1 MNILLVEDNLAEARL
16 LKEVLK
22 GAILSRFNLAHVKR
36 LGEAITTLKTES
48 FDVVLL
54 DLTLPD
60 SEGLASL
67 DSLIK
72 HAPSLPIVVLTNTN
86 DDELAIESVRHGA
99 QDYLMK
105 RQIDREILVR
115 SLRYAIERKQTAEAL
130 REANEILEKRVQER
144 TAALEMANELL
155 RQEIEWR
162 QKIQSRLELAQQAGK
177 IASFEWLIQTNDI
190 VWTAELEALYG
201 LPPGSFEGQYEGW
214 MQTIHPDDRPKVE
227 QELWQAIKNGQG
239 LDTEFRIVC
248 PSEGRRQKAEGR
260 REEEYL
266 LLNETSCPLNSSC
279 CNPGEIRWIAV
290 KSSLF
295 CDRTGQPVRM
305 IGIHMD
311 ITEKKQLEA
320 QFLRAQR
327 LESLGTL
334 ASGIAHD
341 LNNIL
346 TPILAV
352 VQLLPLKLP
361 NLNDN
366 TQQLLKTLESSAQ
379 RGADL
384 IKQILSFARGVEGK
398 RVNLQIHH
406 LLYEIEQIIHQTLP
420 KSIDIHS
427 NIPSNLWTISG
438 DTTQL
443 HQVFMNLCV
452 NARDAMPEGGNL
464 QIIAQNFLVDE
475 HYARMHIDAKVGA
488 YIMVSVADTGMGI
501 PPEII
506 HRVFDPFFTTK
517 EVGKGTGL
525 GLSAVLGIVKSHGG
539 FIDVQSEVNKGSL
552 FKVFLPA
559 IESPVNE
566 TNDDLE
572 LLNGQQELIL
582 VVDDEVA
589 ITEITKTTLETYNYR
604 VLTAS
609 DGIEAIAL
617 YAEYKDEIAGV
628 LMDIMMPAM
637 DGTTIIALLRRL
649 NTNVC
654 VLAMSGLN
662 STEVVSQLQKLGFQS
677 FLSKPFTTKELLQA
691 LHKGLRTG

>member
-1 MNILLVEDNLAEARL
+1 MNILLIEDNLAEARL
-16 LKEVLK
+16 LQEFLK
-22 GAILSRFNLAHVKR
+22 GAILSRFNLAHAKR
-36 LGEAITTLKTES
+36 LGEAIAFLETET

-60 SEGLASL
+60 SQGLASL

-99 QDYLMK
+99 QDYLVK
-105 RQIDREILVR
+105 RHINQEILVR

-144 TAALEMANELL
+144 TSALEMANELL

-162 QKIQSRLELAQQAGK
+162 QRIQSRLELAQQAGK

-190 VWTAELEALYG
+190 VWTTELEALYG
-201 LPPGSFEGQYEGW
+201 LASGSFDGQYEGW
-214 MQTIHPDDRPKVE
+214 MQSIHPDDRPKVE
-227 QELWQAIKNGQG
+227 QELWQAVKNRQG

-248 PSEGRRQKAEGR
+248 PPEGR
-260 REEEYL
+260 REEESL
-266 LLNETSCPLNSSC
+266 LLDEASNPLTTNCSL
-279 CNPGEIRWIAV
+279 PGETRWIAV
-290 KSSLF
+290 KSNLF
-295 CDRTGQPVRM
+295 CDPTGKPMRM

-352 VQLLPLKLP
+352 VQLLPLKLH

-366 TQQLLKTLESSAQ
+366 TQQLLKTLETSAQ

-398 RVNLQIHH
+398 RITLQIHH
-406 LLYEIEQIIHQTLP
+406 LLFEIEQIIQQTLP
-420 KSIDIHS
+420 KRIEIQS
-427 NIPSNLWTISG
+427 NISSHLWTIHG

-452 NARDAMPEGGNL
+452 NARDAMPNSGTL
-464 QIIAQNFLVDE
+464 QINAQNFMVDE
-475 HYARMHIDAKVGA
+475 QYAKMHIDAKVGP
-488 YIMVSVADTGMGI
+488 YVMVTVADTGMGI
-501 PPEII
+501 PQEIL
-506 HRVFDPFFTTK
+506 HRIFDPFFTTK
-517 EVGKGTGL
+517 EIGKGTGL

-552 FKVFLPA
+552 FKVYLPA
-559 IESPVNE
+559 IESPVSE
-566 TNDDLE
+566 INDDLD
-572 LLNGQQELIL
+572 LLLGQQELIL
-582 VVDDEVA
+582 VVDDEIA
-589 ITEITKTTLETYNYR
+589 INEITKITLETYNYQ
-604 VLTAS
+604 VITAN
-609 DGIEAIAL
+609 DGIEALAI
-617 YAEYKDEIAGV
+617 YAEYKDKIAAV
-628 LMDIMMPAM
+628 LMDIMMPTM
-637 DGTTIIALLRRL
+637 DGTTIIPLLKRM
-649 NTNVC
+649 NPDVY
-654 VLAMSGLN
+654 VVAMSGLN
-662 STEVVSQLQKLGFQS
+662 STEVVAQVQKIGFQD
-677 FLSKPFTTKELLQA
+677 FLSKPFSTKELLWA
-691 LHKGLRTG
+691 LRKGIGTGN